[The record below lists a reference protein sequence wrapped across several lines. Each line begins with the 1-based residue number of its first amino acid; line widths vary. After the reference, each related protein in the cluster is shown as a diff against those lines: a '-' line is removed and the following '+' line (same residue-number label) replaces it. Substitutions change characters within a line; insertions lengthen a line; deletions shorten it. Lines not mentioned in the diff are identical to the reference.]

1 MGIEALCSA
10 RWGRQESAGKARL
23 ESETL
28 VFRGDFRV
36 AIRLK
41 EVDSAVARDGKLR
54 IKSPEG
60 TVTLDLGAAAEKWA
74 LKIKHPRR
82 LIDKLGV
89 KPEHQVMVEGVQ
101 DKEFLRQLR
110 ERGPRLLKKAGA
122 EEAER
127 ADVLFLGIEKRDELK
142 ELARAEKAIKRNGA
156 IWVVRPK
163 GTREIN
169 DFDVMAAAKAAGLVD
184 VKVASFSK
192 THTAEK
198 LVVPINKR

>member
-1 MGIEALCSA
+1 MGMEALCSA
-10 RWGRQESAGKARL
+10 RWGRQESSGKARL

-41 EVDSAVARDGKLR
+41 EVDSAVARDGKLLVR
-54 IKSPEG
+54 SPEG

-74 LKIKHPRR
+74 TKIRNPRT

-89 KPEHQVMVEGVQ
+89 KPEHAVIVDGVA
-101 DKEFLRQLR
+101 DKNFLRQLR
-110 ERGPRLLKKAGA
+110 ERGPRIVKNTGGKNG
-122 EEAER
+122 ER
-127 ADVLFLGIEKRDELK
+127 ADILFLGVESRAELK
-142 ELARAEKAIKRNGA
+142 RLTEAEKAIKRNGA
-156 IWVVRPK
+156 VWVVRPK

-169 DFDVMAAAKAAGLVD
+169 DFDVMAAGKAAGLVD

-198 LVVPINKR
+198 LVVPIHRR